1 MSVAET
7 STVRQP
13 ASAPLGEGTTR
24 VSSIMRYGIGISAP
38 ASVAIAHFAVQLLLL
53 RHLTPAEFGTFAL
66 LMLLIQFGYGISNA
80 LIATPYTVALH
91 DVEMT
96 DAARQSFFSVNAVYA
111 VAFGLSCAAIGLVL
125 VGGGVWIAVFAIY
138 ATMAMM
144 RWFGRAHCY
153 AVFRQWNAAA
163 SDLSYAML
171 LLLFVGGLWFLGRV
185 DLLGVSV
192 ALLAATI
199 GSFLAIRS
207 GFFVRQ
213 FGRAALASLAPY
225 GKTWKAQSRWSLLGV
240 VTTEATSNAHAY
252 LVSAFAGPAAFA
264 PLAAASLFLRPVALA
279 ITSLT
284 QLERPS
290 LSRAIAASNVGK
302 ARSISRT
309 FLIVLLLIW
318 LAVSVLAS
326 VVMLVKPDIIAGQHY
341 DVSELQL
348 AFAFLAAIALL
359 QVIQTPASV
368 FLQAA
373 KEFRMLAMASVVAS
387 VFSILLAGAALVIA
401 GPIYSLLGII
411 AGKAMMTVQV
421 LCRSLMWKPDH
432 E

>member
-7 STVRQP
+7 SSLPQ
-13 ASAPLGEGTTR
+13 AAGSPLGEGATR
-24 VSSIMRYGIGISAP
+24 LSSMIRYGVGIAAP

-53 RHLTPAEFGTFAL
+53 RHLTPVEFGTFAL
-66 LMLLIQFGYGISNA
+66 LMVLIQLGYGVSNA
-80 LIATPYTVALH
+80 LISTPYTVALH
-91 DVEMT
+91 DAEMT
-96 DAARQSFFSVNAVYA
+96 EGARQSFFSVNAVYA
-111 VAFGLSCAAIGLVL
+111 LGFGLACAVIGWVFA
-125 VGGGVWIAVFAIY
+125 GGPWIAVFAVY
-138 ATMAMM
+138 STMAMM

-153 AVFRQWNAAA
+153 AVFRQLNAAA
-163 SDLSYAML
+163 SDLSYAVL
-171 LLLFVGGLWFLGRV
+171 LLLFTGGLWYLGRV
-185 DLLGVSV
+185 DLLGVSC

-199 GSFLAIRS
+199 GSILAIRS
-207 GFFVRQ
+207 GFFARQ
-213 FGRAALASLAPY
+213 FGRAAFSSLRPY
-225 GKTWKAQSRWSLLGV
+225 GRTWKAQSRWSLLGV

-264 PLAAASLFLRPVALA
+264 PLAAASLFMRPVALA

-290 LSRAIAASNVGK
+290 LSRAIMANDISR
-302 ARSISRT
+302 ARAISRT

-318 LAVSVLAS
+318 LAVAALAGAVL
-326 VVMLVKPDIIAGQHY
+326 LVRPDLIAGQHY
-341 DVSELQL
+341 LASELQV
-348 AFAFLAAIALL
+348 AFALLAAVALL
-359 QVIQTPASV
+359 QSIQTPASV

-373 KEFRMLAMASVVAS
+373 REFRMLALASVVAS
-387 VFSILLAGAALVIA
+387 VISILLATAALLAA

-421 LCRSLMWKPDH
+421 LRRSYLWKPDH

>member
-7 STVRQP
+7 SSVAP
-13 ASAPLGEGTTR
+13 AATAPLGEGTTR
-24 VSSIMRYGIGISAP
+24 LSSMIRYGVGIAAP

-66 LMLLIQFGYGISNA
+66 LMVLIQLGYGLSNA

-91 DVEMT
+91 DAEMT
-96 DAARQSFFSVNAVYA
+96 EDARQSFFSVNAVYA
-111 VAFGLSCAAIGLVL
+111 LAFGLACAAIGAVFA
-125 VGGGVWIAVFAIY
+125 GGAWIAVFAVY

-153 AVFRQWNAAA
+153 AVFRQMNAAA
-163 SDLSYAML
+163 SDLSYAVL
-171 LLLFVGGLWFLGRV
+171 LLLFAAILWSVGRV
-185 DLLGVSV
+185 DLLGISC

-199 GSFLAIRS
+199 GSILAIRS
-207 GFFVRQ
+207 GFFARQ
-213 FGRAALASLAPY
+213 FGRAVLASLRPY
-225 GKTWKAQSRWSLLGV
+225 GMTWKAQSRWSLLGV

-264 PLAAASLFLRPVALA
+264 PLAAASLFMRPVALA

-290 LSRAIAASNVGK
+290 LSRAIMANDLPK
-302 ARSISRT
+302 ARAISRT
-309 FLIVLLLIW
+309 FLIVLLLVW
-318 LAVSVLAS
+318 FVVAALAAAVL
-326 VVMLVKPDIIAGQHY
+326 VLRPDLIAGQHY
-341 DVSELQL
+341 LASELQL
-348 AFAFLAAIALL
+348 AFALLAAVALL
-359 QVIQTPASV
+359 QSVQTPASV

-373 KEFRMLAMASVVAS
+373 RQFRMLALASVVAS
-387 VFSILLAGAALVIA
+387 VVSVLLATAALLAA

-411 AGKAMMTVQV
+411 AGKALMTVQV
-421 LCRSLMWKPDH
+421 LHRSKMWKPEH